1 MERADTAAHSGNHH
15 DPPTVNH
22 TADAATAMSAKVA
35 TGTYGVLTEFRIR
48 HHASA
53 PAEAL
58 ASLSG
63 IAIVSPLVFIA
74 DTTFHLSIFRRE

>member
-35 TGTYGVLTEFRIR
+35 TGRYGVPTKSLTR
-48 HHASA
+48 HHAFDST
-53 PAEAL
+53 EAS

-63 IAIVSPLVFIA
+63 IAIVFALVFIA
-74 DTTFHLSIFRRE
+74 HTTFHLSMFRRE